1 MKELSKG
8 KILSRH
14 EISIEEVKLQRQIDN
29 LIDKKVQMLL
39 NEIKEKLRDN
49 IKDHAIRKK
58 HFKNYVTASVSVI
71 QKELWDIQ
79 PTNYESK
86 VFKKAYNETYL
97 VEISRKIKKRGKD
110 EGISVKTEYRD
121 IGYDNGLW
129 ISAFLWL

>member
-1 MKELSKG
+1 MKLALRKQSYKN
-8 KILSRH
+8 K
-14 EISIEEVKLQRQIDN
+14 QIDS
-29 LIDKKVQMLL
+29 LIDQKVQMLL

-49 IKDHAIRKK
+49 INNHEIRKK
-58 HFKNYVTASVSVI
+58 CFKNYVSAHVSVT

-97 VEISRKIKKRGKD
+97 FMISSRIEKCGKG
-110 EGISVKTEYRD
+110 EGISIKTERRD

-129 ISAFLWL
+129 ISAILWL